1 MIGDVLLFFVDLVGM
16 NKDPVFHGIKVTRA
30 KGLVR
35 ETIRERKRSQERE
48 RDLEDW
54 GNGIEMRFFLIAQ
67 TIMTLRGERTIEEGE
82 LSDRCRTQI
91 RSQTGMNQSLDCGSL
106 CCPDEV
112 LDGENEIGISSCC
125 QLR

>member
-48 RDLEDW
+48 RPRGLGKWNRDEIFPHRSNDSDLERRENDRRGRVVRSVQNSDQILNRNEPKSRLW
-54 GNGIEMRFFLIAQ
+54 IA
-67 TIMTLRGERTIEEGE
+67 L
-82 LSDRCRTQI
+82 LS
-91 RSQTGMNQSLDCGSL
+91 G
-106 CCPDEV
+106 
-112 LDGENEIGISSCC
+112 
-125 QLR
+125 